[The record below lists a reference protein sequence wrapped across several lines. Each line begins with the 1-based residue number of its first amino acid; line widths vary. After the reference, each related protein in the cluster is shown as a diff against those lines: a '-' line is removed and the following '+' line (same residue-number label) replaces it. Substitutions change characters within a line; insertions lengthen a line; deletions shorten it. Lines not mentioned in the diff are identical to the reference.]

1 MFPALTLVNLGKKP
15 YVDTWEAMKTFTE
28 NRDKR
33 SNDEIWF
40 VEHQPVYTL
49 GRTGNS
55 AQLPESLN
63 IPLIHSD
70 RGGQVT
76 YHGPGQ
82 LVCYLLLDIRRLS
95 LGVRELVTA
104 IEETVIE
111 LIGAHGVLGQSK
123 AEAPGVYVDG
133 KKIASLGLRVRRGA
147 SYHGLSLNVDMD
159 LEPFMN
165 INPCGFEGLEVVDL
179 MSLGVSNSIAEIRN
193 ELADIL
199 IRKIGYSD
207 INLRGK

>member
-1 MFPALTLVNLGKKP
+1 MVPALTLLNLGKKP
-15 YVDTWEAMKTFTE
+15 YVETWEAMKSFTE
-28 NRDKR
+28 HRDKS

-40 VEHQPVYTL
+40 VEHPPVYTL
-49 GRTGNS
+49 GRTGKT
-55 AQLPESLN
+55 AYLPKMLD
-63 IPLIHSD
+63 IPLIYSD

-82 LVCYLLLDIRRLS
+82 LVCYLLLDIRRLG

-104 IEETVIE
+104 IEEAVIE
-111 LIGAHGVLGQSK
+111 LIGHHGVVGESK
-123 AEAPGVYVDG
+123 IKAPGVYVDG
-133 KKIASLGLRVRRGA
+133 RKIASLGLRVRRGA

-165 INPCGFEGLEVVDL
+165 INPCGFEGLEMIDL
-179 MSLGVSNSIAEIRN
+179 MRLGVSNPIAEIRN

-207 INLRGK
+207 VASRIK